1 MMTTAQ
7 HVLYAGS
14 YAAPAQAGIYAFT
27 FDAATS
33 VLTPRGSLAGIANP
47 SFIALHPNGRW
58 LYAVSETSVEQEGVP
73 GAVWAVGCT
82 REPWG
87 LTAINQQASG
97 GDWPCHLAIHSTGWW
112 LVVSNYASGTIGVF
126 PILADGAL
134 GAMSDLVRHTGSGP
148 HPVRQQGPH
157 THSAT
162 FTPDERFVIVSD
174 LGLDALAVYAFD
186 PAAGRLQAHMQV
198 ATRPGAGP
206 RHMAFHPNGERLY
219 VANELDNTVAVYDY
233 DATRGALQAG
243 QILDTLPPGA
253 PESTVADIHI
263 TPAGDRLYVSN
274 RGYDSVAVFDVGADG
289 QLAPVAIRPCGG
301 QWPRNFA
308 VAPGGRFLLVAN
320 QYSDTISTLPVVEA
334 PDALG
339 APVAQTAVPGASC
352 VQFIAAN

>member
-1 MMTTAQ
+1 
-7 HVLYAGS
+7 
-14 YAAPAQAGIYAFT
+14 
-27 FDAATS
+27 
-33 VLTPRGSLAGIANP
+33 
-47 SFIALHPNGRW
+47 
-58 LYAVSETSVEQEGVP
+58 
-73 GAVWAVGCT
+73 
-82 REPWG
+82 
-87 LTAINQQASG
+87 
-97 GDWPCHLAIHSTGWW
+97 
-112 LVVSNYASGTIGVF
+112 
-126 PILADGAL
+126 
-134 GAMSDLVRHTGSGP
+134 
-148 HPVRQQGPH
+148 
-157 THSAT
+157 
-162 FTPDERFVIVSD
+162 
-174 LGLDALAVYAFD
+174 
-186 PAAGRLQAHMQV
+186 
-198 ATRPGAGP
+198 
-206 RHMAFHPNGERLY
+206 
-219 VANELDNTVAVYDY
+219 
-233 DATRGALQAG
+233 LQAG